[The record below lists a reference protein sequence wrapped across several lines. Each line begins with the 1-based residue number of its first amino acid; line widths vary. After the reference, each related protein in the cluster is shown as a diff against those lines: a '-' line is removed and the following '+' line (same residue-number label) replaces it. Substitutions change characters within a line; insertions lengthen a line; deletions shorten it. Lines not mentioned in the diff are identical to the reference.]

1 MKPVSKD
8 IENNIRKYLED
19 GLSVRAAARNSGVS
33 RSVASRIATKYYPD
47 RSTKIEGR
55 PSKLTKREK
64 GFCVQKITTGRK
76 ESATDVQRALG
87 NKVGTSASVSTVRRA
102 LVECGIGT
110 FVKPKK
116 PLLSQKNVKAR
127 LEWAKAHV
135 DWTIDD
141 WKLAVWSDETKIA
154 RFGSDGK
161 RYCWKRESES
171 AKPKHGGGNIK
182 LWSCVTY
189 YGVGCVTK
197 IDNILDKELY
207 LQILQEDLMA
217 TINDYDEIN
226 IKEMI
231 FRHDNDPKHTAG
243 DVKRW
248 LECQEFRTIDWP
260 AQSPDLNLIENMWAQ
275 LKMRLYRDYECP
287 PTSMNEHWK
296 RIWKTWYKFTQDG
309 CRKVIESMPKRCQE
323 VIKDNGYG
331 IDY

>member
-19 GLSVRAAARNSGVS
+19 GLSMRAAAHNSNVS
-33 RSVASRIATKYYPD
+33 CSVASRIATKYYPD

-55 PSKLTKREK
+55 QSKLTKREM
-64 GFCVQKITTGRK
+64 GFGVQKITTGRK

-87 NKVGTSASVSTVRRA
+87 NEVGTSASVSTVRRA

-161 RYCWKRESES
+161 RYCWIRESES
-171 AKPKHGGGNIK
+171 VKPKHVQQTVKHGGGISNF
-182 LWSCVTY
+182 
-189 YGVGCVTK
+189 GVALLT
-197 IDNILDKELY
+197 
-207 LQILQEDLMA
+207 
-217 TINDYDEIN
+217 
-226 IKEMI
+226 
-231 FRHDNDPKHTAG
+231 
-243 DVKRW
+243 
-248 LECQEFRTIDWP
+248 
-260 AQSPDLNLIENMWAQ
+260 
-275 LKMRLYRDYECP
+275 
-287 PTSMNEHWK
+287 
-296 RIWKTWYKFTQDG
+296 
-309 CRKVIESMPKRCQE
+309 IESAM
-323 VIKDNGYG
+323 
-331 IDY
+331 